1 MKKYYFLESCKL
13 MNLKP
18 IKNAIIHIGDYNHVI
33 IHNSCK
39 VYGGINNY
47 VYDQNKD
54 IVEVKQF
61 KLLKY
66 LHYTHKIVQLIFI
79 ASLYIIP
86 ALMIFQNKLMNKST
100 GNAIIMLIITYI
112 FYIVSI
118 YLVEKQITRY
128 RYKILSRYGSR

>member
-1 MKKYYFLESCKL
+1 MNLTSIKDAIIYVGHYNNITIHDSCK
-13 MNLKP
+13 
-18 IKNAIIHIGDYNHVI
+18 I
-33 IHNSCK
+33 
-39 VYGGINNY
+39 YGGINNY

-54 IVEVKQF
+54 IVDVKQF

-66 LHYTHKIVQLIFI
+66 LHYIHKIIQFIFI

-86 ALMIFQNKLMNKST
+86 ALMIFQNKLINKSI
-100 GNAIIMLIITYI
+100 GNAIIMLLITYI

-128 RYKILSRYGSR
+128 RYKILSRRGSR